1 MKRDDARFGMLG
13 AGMEDWR
20 EWLASDTNLP
30 VQGEW
35 DQDGGFLPL
44 DRRRFLKVAGGGV
57 TVFFTVGLPLK
68 ADERDDT
75 APDLPSPQRGGYP
88 SDFNAYLRVQENGWI
103 TLFTGKIEQGQGAIT
118 ALPLML
124 AEEMDVPVSSVD
136 IVLGD
141 TDLCPWDMGTFGSLC
156 IRMFGPALR
165 TACAEARAVLLEL
178 ASERLSVP
186 ADRLAVSDG
195 RVHDRGSPSRSVTY
209 AELARGRRIERHVQ
223 GAEPKHHSEYTISG
237 KPTLR
242 RDSREKVTG
251 EAKFAGDMLPDGLLH
266 AKILRPP
273 AHRARRLSLDTGPA
287 RRIEGVRVIEDG
299 DMVAVLHE
307 RPDVAERA
315 LALVEAEWEITDS
328 TPTHIS
334 IFDHLVANSPEGSV
348 YQEEGELGRGRSLA
362 TRTVESTYYNHY
374 VAHAP
379 MEPHTATAHVE
390 GDRATVWPATQ
401 TPFGAQ
407 SQVARALGFP
417 PENVRIITPFVGGG
431 FGGKT
436 ANRQVTEAA
445 RLSQLAG
452 APVQVAWSRKEEFFY
467 DSYRPAAV
475 VKFSSGMDADN
486 RIVFW
491 DYDNFFGGTRSSEV
505 FYNVPNYRVFA
516 RGGWQG
522 GNPAHPF
529 AVGAW
534 RGPASCT
541 NAFAME
547 LQMDIMAEAAGM
559 NPLDF
564 RLHNLTNERM
574 RRVLTTA
581 SEAFGHSF
589 QTGSSGRGYG
599 LACTDY
605 HGTYVALM
613 AEVEVN
619 RSTGHV
625 QVKRVVC
632 AQDMGECVNPQG
644 ALLQIEGCILMGLGY
659 TLSEEIHFEGGQ
671 ILDENFGTYGI
682 TRFSWVPEIEAI
694 LIENQEMD
702 PQGGGEP
709 AITAM
714 GAVVANAIYDAVG
727 ARCYTLPMTP
737 ERVLSAMG

>member
-1 MKRDDARFGMLG
+1 
-13 AGMEDWR
+13 
-20 EWLASDTNLP
+20 
-30 VQGEW
+30 
-35 DQDGGFLPL
+35 
-44 DRRRFLKVAGGGV
+44 
-57 TVFFTVGLPLK
+57 
-68 ADERDDT
+68 
-75 APDLPSPQRGGYP
+75 
-88 SDFNAYLRVQENGWI
+88 
-103 TLFTGKIEQGQGAIT
+103 
-118 ALPLML
+118 
-124 AEEMDVPVSSVD
+124 
-136 IVLGD
+136 
-141 TDLCPWDMGTFGSLC
+141 
-156 IRMFGPALR
+156 
-165 TACAEARAVLLEL
+165 
-178 ASERLSVP
+178 
-186 ADRLAVSDG
+186 
-195 RVHDRGSPSRSVTY
+195 
-209 AELARGRRIERHVQ
+209 
-223 GAEPKHHSEYTISG
+223 
-237 KPTLR
+237 
-242 RDSREKVTG
+242 
-251 EAKFAGDMLPDGLLH
+251 
-266 AKILRPP
+266 
-273 AHRARRLSLDTGPA
+273 
-287 RRIEGVRVIEDG
+287 
-299 DMVAVLHE
+299 MVAVLHQ

-315 LALVEAEWEITDS
+315 LAQVEAEWEIPDS
-328 TPTHIS
+328 TPTHDT

-348 YQEEGELGRGRSLA
+348 YQEEGELSRGRSLA
-362 TRTVESTYYNHY
+362 TRTVESTYHNHY

-407 SQVARALGFP
+407 SQVARALGLP
-417 PENVRIITPFVGGG
+417 PDNVRIITPFVGGG

-436 ANRQVTEAA
+436 SNRQVTEAA

-467 DSYRPAAV
+467 DTYRPAAV
-475 VKFSSGMDADN
+475 VKFASGMDADN

-505 FYNVPNYRVFA
+505 FYDVPNYRVFA

-613 AEVEVN
+613 AEVEVD
-619 RSTGHV
+619 RTTGHV

-644 ALLQIEGCILMGLGY
+644 ATLQIEGCVLMSLGY

-694 LIENQEMD
+694 VIENQEMD